1 MFSLES
7 KCLVVL
13 MTCCMLFGCQAA
25 ENRVSDM
32 TPDELSG
39 FMIAAAMAGSEGE
52 VNFGANGEVGFGIKN
67 EAYTRSPGTHFD
79 FSFKMDPRN
88 VTPEQMK
95 QYIEAARLLREQKQ
109 DATEVAEPTAD
120 NPADTG

>member
-1 MFSLES
+1 MYAGNVI
-7 KCLVVL
+7 KCVMIVL
-13 MTCCMLFGCQAA
+13 LLCGMVGCQAA
-25 ENRVSDM
+25 TNRVADM

-95 QYIEAARLLREQKQ
+95 QYIEAAKLLREESQS
-109 DATEVAEPTAD
+109 VVEPTPD
-120 NPADTG
+120 DTADTG